1 MKVDMVT
8 EIEIDMA
15 IAAYAAEYDRA
26 EGMYSSKAARRKCW
40 RAALEAAEH
49 TRGEVAKL
57 NYWID
62 SLDYTPIGA

>member
-1 MKVDMVT
+1 MVT

-57 NYWID
+57 DAWID
-62 SLDYTPIGA
+62 AIDFAPMGA